1 MSRKPKK
8 GYFVRGEFVAAGSEL
23 DRELQREQRGGEG
36 PSKTELK
43 AISSELQQLG
53 GQLIGL
59 RADLLASAALPD
71 KLVDALAHAR
81 TITDFEGRRRQ
92 IQFVGKLMR
101 RLDADTLAAARAAL
115 EAQRTPSAEATQA
128 LHRAETW
135 RDRLLADDAAMS
147 EWIALHPDTDVQA
160 LRTLVRQARRDA
172 QPDPHP
178 GEALRHGRSYR
189 EIFKLVKD
197 RLGGAM
203 AEAPVDAIDHDQP
216 PTQPDHDD

>member
-23 DRELQREQRGGEG
+23 DLELQREQRGDG

-43 AISSELQQLG
+43 AISTELQQLG
-53 GQLIGL
+53 EQLIGL
-59 RADLLASAALPD
+59 RADLLASAELPD
-71 KLVDALAHAR
+71 KLLDALKHAR

-101 RLDADTLAAARAAL
+101 RLDEGTLLAVRAAL

-128 LHRAETW
+128 LHHAEDW
-135 RDRLLADDAAMS
+135 RDRLLADNAAMA

-172 QPDPHP
+172 QPDPHL

-197 RLGGAM
+197 QLGRTSDDAPIDPVDDH
-203 AEAPVDAIDHDQP
+203 EAPIRPFHDA
-216 PTQPDHDD
+216 

>member
-1 MSRKPKK
+1 MPRKPKK

-23 DRELQREQRGGEG
+23 DLELQRELRGEG

-43 AISSELQQLG
+43 KVSSELQQLG
-53 GQLIGL
+53 EQLVGL
-59 RADLLASAALPD
+59 RADLLSGVPLTE
-71 KLVDALAHAR
+71 KLLDALAHAR

-101 RLDADTLAAARAAL
+101 RQEPDTLAAARAAL

-128 LHRAETW
+128 LHLAEHW
-135 RDRLLADDAAMS
+135 RDRLLADDEAMS
-147 EWIALHPDTDVQA
+147 EWVALHPQIDVQA

-178 GEALRHGRSYR
+178 GEALRHGRSHR
-189 EIFKLVKD
+189 EIFKLVK
-197 RLGGAM
+197 RTLSG
-203 AEAPVDAIDHDQP
+203 DADDAFTEPADDIEP
-216 PTQPDHDD
+216 LTRPDHDT

>member
-8 GYFVRGEFVAAGSEL
+8 GYFVRGEFVATGSEL
-23 DRELQREQRGGEG
+23 DLELQREQRGDG

-43 AISSELQQLG
+43 AISTELQQLG
-53 GQLIGL
+53 EQLIGL

-101 RLDADTLAAARAAL
+101 RLDEATLAAVRAAL

-128 LHRAETW
+128 LHRAESW

-197 RLGGAM
+197 RLGNVSDDASTDSVDDH
-203 AEAPVDAIDHDQP
+203 EAPNQP
-216 PTQPDHDD
+216 LHDD